1 MQTAMVVPS
10 QPPAADQQADR
21 AAAKQALR
29 RLLRSARRDYV
40 AGLRLDEQAELQS
53 RLVDHLLPL
62 LHGRHCL
69 AIYAPMGSE
78 IDPQMLMWHAG
89 EAGIASAFP
98 AFLDASS
105 PMIFRSGR
113 CAEDCPVGGVQPP
126 HQAKQVEPDLVL
138 VPLLAVDRS
147 GNRLGQGGG
156 HYDRALPAL
165 RANGARII
173 GVGWAVQLL
182 DIALPAEPWDVRL
195 DAFASPD
202 GILEFK

>member
-29 RLLRSARRDYV
+29 RMLRVARKDYV

-53 RLVDHLLPL
+53 RLVDVLLPEL
-62 LHGRHCL
+62 KGRRVV
-69 AIYAPMGSE
+69 AGYSPVGSE
-78 IDPQMLMWHAG
+78 IDATMLQWHAG
-89 EAGIASAFP
+89 NAMITSSYP
-98 AFLDASS
+98 AFATATS
-105 PMIFRSGR
+105 PMIFRGGQ
-113 CAEDCPVGGVQPP
+113 CGEDCPVGGVQPP
-126 HQAKQVEPDLVL
+126 PQARETVPDLVL

-165 RANGARII
+165 RARGARII
-173 GVGWAVQLL
+173 GVGWAMQLL

-202 GILEFK
+202 GIVEFA